1 MHELS
6 VVSSIVKTAEQ
17 EVRKINAKT
26 VHEIYLEIGKL
37 SGVEMDSFYFVW
49 PQCIHNSVLEKAKL
63 FIEEPLGKAKCVECE
78 TEFEVEKLYDSCPSC
93 NSPFKEI
100 LAGKELKIKKLII
113 K

>member
-17 EVRKINAKT
+17 EVQKINGKM
-26 VHEIYLEIGKL
+26 VLEIYLEIGKL
-37 SGVEMDSFYFVW
+37 SGVEMDSFHFVW
-49 PQCIHNSVLEKAKL
+49 PQCIQNSVLENARL
-63 FIEEPLGKAKCVECE
+63 FIDEPHGKAKCAECR
-78 TEFEVEKLYDSCPSC
+78 TEFDVEKLYDSCPKC

-100 LAGKELKIKKLII
+100 LVGKELKIKKLII

>member
-17 EVRKINAKT
+17 EAQKINGKK
-26 VHEIYLEIGKL
+26 VLEIYLEIGKL
-37 SGVEMDSFYFVW
+37 SGVEMDSFHFVW
-49 PQCIHNSVLEKAKL
+49 PQCITNSVLENAKL
-63 FIEEPLGKAKCVECE
+63 FIDEPSGKAKCVECE
-78 TEFEVEKLYDSCPSC
+78 TEFEVEKLYDSCPKC

-100 LAGKELKIKKLII
+100 LVGKELKIKKLII